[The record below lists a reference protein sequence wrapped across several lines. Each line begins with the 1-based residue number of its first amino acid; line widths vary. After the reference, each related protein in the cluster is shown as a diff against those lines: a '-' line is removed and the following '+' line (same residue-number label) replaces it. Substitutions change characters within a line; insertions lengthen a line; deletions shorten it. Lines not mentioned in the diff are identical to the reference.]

1 MKILRDSELYSLV
14 VLLMF
19 LAVIPQFL
27 STYNVRLLSVGL
39 LYGLAAVGFNI
50 LYGYTGLI
58 SFGHAMF
65 WSAGAY
71 GLAIGLV
78 KLNLDPVLSIL
89 LAFTLTFIIAVV
101 TGYLSLKHTEI
112 YFAMLTL
119 AFAQLIY
126 ALIIK
131 LRDITGGDEGIYGI
145 PRFPPDI
152 EQYYYLVYMIVAL
165 LVLLAWWIVR
175 TPLGLGFQ
183 AVRDNP
189 YRAEALGMDVR
200 RVRLISFVLSA
211 FYLSVAG
218 ILYAPLNRAITPDI
232 AFWTFSAIIVIM
244 TIIGGSKN
252 MFGAFI
258 GGLIFIYI
266 NTQAMNLTEFW
277 QLTLGIILALL
288 VYLAP
293 YGVVGIFDRVVE
305 YVRGRR

>member
-1 MKILRDSELYSLV
+1 MRIPIDKELYSL
-14 VLLMF
+14 LILFLF
-19 LAVIPQFL
+19 LAVMPQFL
-27 STYNVRLLSVGL
+27 STYNVRLLSVGI

-71 GLAIGLV
+71 GIAIGLV
-78 KLNLDPVLSIL
+78 KLNLDPMLSIL
-89 LAFTLTFIIAVV
+89 LAFTLTFVVAVT

-152 EQYYYLVYMIVAL
+152 EQYYYLVYIVAFA
-165 LVLLAWWIVR
+165 LVILAWWIVR

-189 YRAEALGMDVR
+189 YRAEALGMDVG
-200 RVRLISFVLSA
+200 RVRLISFILSA
-211 FYLSVAG
+211 FYLSAAG

-293 YGVVGIFDRVVE
+293 YGVVGIVDRVVD
-305 YVRGRR
+305 YVRKR

>member
-1 MKILRDSELYSLV
+1 MMFKIDNELYSLIT
-14 VLLMF
+14 LFIF

-27 STYNVRLLSVGL
+27 SIYNVRLLSVGL
-39 LYGLAAVGFNI
+39 LYGLAAVGFNL
-50 LYGYTGLI
+50 LYGYTGLL

-78 KLNLDPVLSIL
+78 KLNLDPLMSIL
-89 LAFTLTFIIAVV
+89 LAFTLTFTVAIV
-101 TGYLSLKHTEI
+101 TGYLSLRHTEI

-145 PRFPPDI
+145 PRFPSDI
-152 EQYYYLVYMIVAL
+152 GGYYYLIYIIVFI
-165 LVLLAWWIVR
+165 LVILAWWIVR

-189 YRAEALGMDVR
+189 YRAEALGLDVR
-200 RVRLISFVLSA
+200 RVRLISFVLSG
-211 FYLSVAG
+211 FYLSIAG
-218 ILYAPLNRAITPDI
+218 MLYAPLNRAITPDI

-252 MFGAFI
+252 VLGAFI

-293 YGVVGIFDRVVE
+293 YGIVGIFERVLR
-305 YVRGRR
+305 YVRGG

>member
-1 MKILRDSELYSLV
+1 MKIDIFKDNELISIV
-14 VLLMF
+14 IIFIVLSIAPMF
-19 LAVIPQFL
+19 T
-27 STYNVRLLSVGL
+27 STYNVRLLAVGL
-39 LYGLAAVGFNI
+39 LYGLAAVGYNI
-50 LYGYTGLI
+50 LFGYTGLI

-71 GLAIGLV
+71 GIAIGLV
-78 KLNLDPVLSIL
+78 KLNLDPFLSIG
-89 LAFTLTFIIAVV
+89 LAFLLTLVIAFL

-145 PRFPPDI
+145 PRYPQPI
-152 EQYYYLVYMIVAL
+152 EGYFYVVLVVVAI
-165 LVLLAWWIVR
+165 LVILAWWIVR

-183 AVRDNP
+183 AIRDNP
-189 YRAEALGMDVR
+189 YRAEALGINVR
-200 RVRLISFVLSA
+200 RIRLTSFIISAL
-211 FYLSVAG
+211 YLSSAG
-218 ILYAPLNRAITPDI
+218 ILYAPLHRAITPDI

-252 MFGAFI
+252 ILGAFI

-266 NTQAMNLTEFW
+266 NSEAMSLTEYW
-277 QLTLGIILALL
+277 QLFLGIILAVL
-288 VYLAP
+288 VYVAP
-293 YGVVGIFDRVVE
+293 YGIIGVVE
-305 YVRGRR
+305 RVIKYVRR